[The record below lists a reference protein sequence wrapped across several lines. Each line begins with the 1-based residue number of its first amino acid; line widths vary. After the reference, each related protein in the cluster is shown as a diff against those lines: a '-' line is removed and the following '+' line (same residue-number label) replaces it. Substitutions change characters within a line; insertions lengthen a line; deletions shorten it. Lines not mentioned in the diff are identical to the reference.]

1 MAKEAKKEVEVKQEA
16 KPKKSLK
23 KKLTIIIGAVVAVI
37 VALILIVST
46 ATSAPVKVSN
56 AFISDMQAGNAA
68 AAYDLFTAA
77 AQEATDE
84 DYFAEIVDS
93 ASEILT
99 GKPDMKSKTVSGE
112 TGTAAMATVVYQIQ
126 GTDASYLVTVNL
138 QKENGEWKVLN
149 YESDAQ

>member
-1 MAKEAKKEVEVKQEA
+1 MAKEAKKEVETKQEA

-23 KKLTIIIGAVVAVI
+23 KKLAIIVGAVVAVI
-37 VALILIVST
+37 VALILIVNT

-56 AFISDMQAGNAA
+56 AFISYLQAGNTT

-84 DYFAEIVDS
+84 DYFADIVDS

-99 GKPDMKSKTVSGE
+99 GKPDMKSKSVNGE
-112 TGTAAMATVVYQIQ
+112 TGTAATATVVYQIQ
-126 GTDASYLVTVNL
+126 GTDAVYEITVNL